1 MNTLHFKYAL
11 EVEKTGSI
19 TQAADNLYMGQP
31 SLSKAI
37 KELEDTLQIEIF
49 KRSPRGM
56 VPTKEGAQF
65 LQYARNILVQIDNME
80 QIAKE
85 KDGALKSLR
94 ITLPPSTYLFQAAF
108 SFGPA
113 IFKKQ
118 ALQLEVLETNNR
130 TALQYLLEGKCNFS
144 VLRIAQDSFA
154 YYQDYCG
161 GRNLKTETIWTFHEQ
176 AVVSENASFTTN
188 EALSPEDLEPFIQV
202 RYPES
207 QLPGHNPDFP
217 DIPGRSTPVKHDS
230 EHSICLSSQAQA
242 LDFLAENPDAYLK
255 GEPLSAEILEARQ
268 LMTLPLKDAVQYQ
281 DILLYPEN
289 YRFSKT
295 EHLFIDEIYR
305 QKNRI
310 AL

>member
-37 KELEDTLQIEIF
+37 KDLEETLQIEIF

-56 VPTKEGAQF
+56 VPTKDGAQF

-85 KDGALKSLR
+85 KNGELKSLR
-94 ITLPPSTYLFQAAF
+94 ITLPQSTYLLQAAF
-108 SFGPA
+108 SFGQA
-113 IFKKQ
+113 VFQKQ
-118 ALQLEVLETNNR
+118 TLQLEILETDNR

-144 VLRIAQDSFA
+144 ILRIAQDSFA
-154 YYQDYCG
+154 YYQDYCSG
-161 GRNLKTETIWTFHEQ
+161 HNLKTETVWMFKEQ
-176 AVVSENASFTTN
+176 AILSENAIFSPN
-188 EALSPEDLEPFIQV
+188 EALTPEALKSFIQI
-202 RYPES
+202 RYPDS
-207 QLPGHNPDFP
+207 QPPGYNPDLP
-217 DIPGRSTPVKHDS
+217 DLTSNSASGKGNV
-230 EHSICLSSQAQA
+230 EHTFCLSGQAQA
-242 LDFLAENPDAYLK
+242 LQFLSQNTNAYLR
-255 GEPLSAEILEARQ
+255 GEPLSAEVLDAFQ
-268 LMTLPLKDAVQYQ
+268 LTVLPLKDAVQYQ
-281 DILLYPEN
+281 DVLLYPQN
-289 YRFSKT
+289 YRFSKI

>member
-37 KELEDTLQIEIF
+37 KELEETLQIEIF

-85 KDGALKSLR
+85 KDGELKSLR
-94 ITLPPSTYLFQAAF
+94 ITLPQSTYLFQAAF
-108 SFGPA
+108 SFGQA
-113 IFKKQ
+113 VFKKQ
-118 ALQLEVLETNNR
+118 ALHLEVLETDSR
-130 TALQYLLEGKCNFS
+130 TALQYLSEGKCNFS

-154 YYQDYCG
+154 YYQDYCK
-161 GRNLKTETIWTFHEQ
+161 GRNLKMETIWAFEEQ
-176 AVVSENASFTTN
+176 AVISESAGFTGN
-188 EALSPEDLEPFIQV
+188 MALSSEDLKAFTQV
-202 RYPES
+202 RYPDG
-207 QLPGHNPDFP
+207 QLPGYSPDFP
-217 DIPGRSTPVKHDS
+217 DTPGRPASAKNDI
-230 EHSICLSSQAQA
+230 EHSLCLSSQAQA
-242 LDFLAENPDAYLK
+242 FDFLTLNPDAYLR
-255 GEPLSAEILEARQ
+255 GEPLSAEILEAHQ
-268 LMTLPLKDAVQYQ
+268 LMTLPLKNAVQYQ
-281 DILLYPEN
+281 DVLLYPEN